1 MSEKLISIFMVVVSL
16 LVLYLSYKV
25 INTNHKLNR
34 LSKRYDLLLR
44 GRGELKLEDL
54 LKSHSKD
61 LEIGVKKIKALEYNY
76 TKMSKENKSNYTN
89 LNKRLDNS
97 NEETVKMLQD
107 KIQEE
112 NSQLQADF
120 NSFNHTINKRVEEL
134 GSNLNEDI
142 RQLEKTSFDS
152 YKTLD
157 DQYTDLKNKMDHKI
171 KVENERITDKI
182 DREIKNIRE
191 NVSLSIQKV
200 SLYKYDALE
209 NQSGNLSFSLVL
221 LDGFNSGVII
231 TSINGRDASYTYS
244 KEIKNGEPLA
254 DLSPEETKALDKA
267 VNNIL

>member
-1 MSEKLISIFMVVVSL
+1 MSEKLITIFMVVVSL

-76 TKMSKENKSNYTN
+76 TKLSKESKSNYTN
-89 LNKRLDNS
+89 VNKRLDNS
-97 NEETVKMLQD
+97 NEETIKMLED
-107 KIQEE
+107 KILDE

-120 NSFNHTINKRVEEL
+120 NHFNQTINKRL
-134 GSNLNEDI
+134 DKMDFDI
-142 RQLEKTSFDS
+142 DGQFKELEKNNLDS
-152 YKTLD
+152 YKTLE
-157 DQYTDLKNKMDHKI
+157 DQYLSLKNNMDHKI

-221 LDGFNSGVII
+221 LDGFNSGIII

-244 KEIKNGEPLA
+244 KEIKNGEPLV
-254 DLSPEETKALDKA
+254 DLSPEETKALEKA